1 MRAVLSSVGQL
12 EETGLQERFERT
24 EALAVHIEPDRTL
37 QAEALAL
44 ASHLNLVTGKAHH
57 QLDRSPRWDFVTT
70 VKRTAGWYGQVQEG
84 QASGL
89 ACCLADLDA
98 F

>member
-12 EETGLQERFERT
+12 EGAGLQERFERT

-44 ASHLNLVTGKAHH
+44 ASHLNLVTDKAHH
-57 QLDRSPRWDFVTT
+57 QLGWSPRWDFSTT
-70 VKRTAGWYGQVQEG
+70 VERTVAWYRQVHEG
-84 QASGL
+84 EASAL
-89 ACCLADLDA
+89 ACCLADLGA